1 MPTVIHT
8 ADVHL
13 GAPLGWLGVRAS
25 DQRDQIGQTFRSI
38 IDLTIQEDA
47 DCLIIAGDL
56 FDSNRPPASAVRFVL
71 RELRRLGDSAETR
84 AVILPGSHDH
94 MGEGSVFSCY
104 GDEFAQIERVHI
116 LGARDIRS
124 VVIPRASLV
133 VHGDPPRSS
142 RSSEHR
148 LAKLRPDPDHE
159 YNIATAHGS
168 VELLPVEPDDH
179 PISRDELLAPGW
191 SYVALGHWHSWREI
205 EGDGPPAVYP
215 GAPEVIAADQ
225 IGSGHIARISLGS
238 DGARVTKV
246 RVGARTVSSVQ
257 VDVGGAMDTDEVARR
272 ITDEHPKDMNAI
284 LSVTLTG
291 LMHVASGFDPEVLLK
306 TLRSD
311 YFHVRSPRLNY
322 EVRLGQD
329 DLEALPERL
338 VVGRFV
344 RLMKG
349 RIDAAEG
356 GDERDDLEAA
366 LQMGVALL
374 QGKDVLA

>member
-13 GAPLGWLGVRAS
+13 GASLGWLGARAS
-25 DQRDQIGQTFRSI
+25 DQRDQLRQTFRSI
-38 IDLTIQEDA
+38 IDLAVQEDA

-71 RELRRLGDSAETR
+71 RELARLCDSSETQT
-84 AVILPGSHDH
+84 VILPGSHDY
-94 MGEGSVFSCY
+94 MGEESVFSCY
-104 GDEFAQIERVHI
+104 QDEFGQIERVHI
-116 LGARDIRS
+116 LGARDVHS
-124 VVIPRASLV
+124 AVIPRASLV
-133 VHGDPPRSS
+133 VHGDPPRSA

-148 LAKLRPDPDHE
+148 LAGLRPDADYE
-159 YNIATAHGS
+159 YNIAVAHGS
-168 VELLPVEPDDH
+168 VDILPVEPEDH

-191 SYVALGHWHSWREI
+191 SYFALGHWHSWRQI
-205 EGDGPPAVYP
+205 EGKGAPAVYP

-225 IGSGHIARISLGS
+225 GGCGHIARINLSS

-246 RVGARTVSSVQ
+246 RVGTRTVSNIQ
-257 VDVGGAMDTDEVARR
+257 IDVGGAMDTDEIARR
-272 ITDEHPKDMNAI
+272 VAAEQPGDANVI
-284 LSVTLTG
+284 LSMTLTG
-291 LMHVASGFDPEVLLK
+291 LLPVGTGFEPEALSEI
-306 TLRSD
+306 LRTD

-338 VVGRFV
+338 VIGRFV
-344 RLMKG
+344 RLMKEQ
-349 RIDAAEG
+349 IDTAEDG
-356 GDERDDLEAA
+356 GQRENLEAA